1 MPAAFYTV
9 DDKTG
14 IVEIVR
20 VVGLSQDQT
29 EELYNCIPEKLNPA
43 ARTFVGLVDVS
54 VELLPATGARYYS
67 SCNQATIQY

>member
-20 VVGLSQDQT
+20 VVGLTQNQT
-29 EELYNCIPEKLNPA
+29 EELYNCIPEKINPVT
-43 ARTFVGLVDVS
+43 RTFVGLVDVT
-54 VELLPATGARYYS
+54 VELLPATGVRYYD